1 MSSLN
6 QTSMR
11 RPDGTHRVVVTG
23 MGAVTP
29 AGVGV
34 TALWDAL
41 TQKKCCIAPIT
52 KFDTTDFEVKNAAEV
67 KDFDAVACGISKKEA
82 RRFDLFV
89 QYALVAAD
97 EALAQSGL
105 NMEQVDP
112 TRVGVSFGSGIGGIQ
127 SMEDG
132 AEVMASKGVKRVS
145 PLIIPSMIGNMAA
158 GNLAIRYGMKGECVN
173 VVTACAT
180 STHCIGN
187 AVRSI
192 RHGYADVMLAGGTEA
207 SISPLSIAGFM
218 NLGALSK
225 STDPE
230 RASMPFDKDRGGFVS
245 GEGAGALILESL
257 EHAQARGA
265 SILAEITG
273 FGSTGDAYH
282 MTSPDPEANGVVRAM
297 EQALAEGGFTPADL
311 GHLNAHGTGTAANDK
326 TESAALLKLCG
337 EEAGRKVPVT
347 SCKGAVGHMLGA
359 AGAVECI
366 ATVLSVA
373 NACVPPTCGFTE
385 PDDQTNVNVASRLI
399 MNLPQKV
406 ALTNNLGF
414 GGHNACLAISP
425 YVAEGPKED

>member
-6 QTSMR
+6 ATELR

-41 TQKKCCIAPIT
+41 TQKKCCISPIHR
-52 KFDTTDFEVKNAAEV
+52 FDATDFEIKVAGQV
-67 KDFDAVACGISKKEA
+67 PDFDPVACGISKKEA
-82 RRFDLFV
+82 RRFDSFV
-89 QYALVAAD
+89 QYAIVAAD
-97 EALAQSGL
+97 EAVAQAGL
-105 NMEQVDP
+105 DMEKEDAA
-112 TRVGVSFGSGIGGIQ
+112 RVGVSFGSGIGGMDTLE
-127 SMEDG
+127 SG
-132 AEVMASKGVKRVS
+132 CATLAEKGPKRVS
-145 PLIIPSMIGNMAA
+145 PLLIPTMIGNMAA

-180 STHCIGN
+180 GTHCIGS

-207 SISPLSIAGFM
+207 SVTPLSIAGFA

-225 STDPE
+225 TEDPQA
-230 RASMPFDKDRGGFVS
+230 ASRPFDKDRNGFVA

-257 EHAQARGA
+257 EHAVERGA
-265 SILAEITG
+265 TILAEITG

-282 MTSPDPEANGVVRAM
+282 MTSPDPEGEGVVRAM
-297 EQALAEGGFTPADL
+297 AQALEEGGFTPDDL
-311 GHLNAHGTGTAANDK
+311 GHFNAHGTSTPANDK
-326 TESAALLKLCG
+326 TESAALIKLCG
-337 EEAGRKVPVT
+337 EEKGRQVPVT
-347 SCKGAVGHMLGA
+347 SVKGALGHMLGA
-359 AGAVECI
+359 AGAVEAI

-373 NACVPPTCGFTE
+373 NSCVPPTCGYVE
-385 PDDQTNVNVASRLI
+385 SDNETNVNVASRLI

-406 ALTNNLGF
+406 ALSNNLGF

-425 YVAEGPKED
+425 YEAEGAKGE